1 MKNVFTMMM
10 CAVLACAA
18 TAMDLGGA
26 HLKGR
31 PPETL
36 ITCGGGA
43 VWTIDPD
50 GKVLWRKDG
59 CGNIHRAIKRG
70 DKVYWSNGNIWV
82 TEISTG
88 KTELFYFK
96 PAKREGTYGFDIT
109 KDGTMVVAENATDF
123 ITEMKLDTKEVVT
136 RFKGDPRDAKGKM
149 PGGHHHYRMVS
160 KTDAGTYLVCCSGA
174 HIVREYDAKGC
185 CVKSLK
191 TPCFTFDAVKRPN
204 GNIVV
209 SHVTGLTEYAP
220 DGQAVWTLKP
230 DDLPGLGAAN
240 FTALSL
246 QPNGNLVVGTWANGA
261 SDASRAGV
269 FEVTPEKRVVWAL
282 ASSTDINMMSAVKLT
297 EVR

>member
-10 CAVLACAA
+10 CTVLACAA

-82 TEISTG
+82 TEMSTG

-123 ITEMKLDTKEVVT
+123 ITEMKLDTKEVIT
-136 RFKGDPRDAKGKM
+136 RIKGDPRDAKGNT
-149 PGGHHHYRMVS
+149 PGAHHHYRMVS
-160 KTDAGTYLVCCSGA
+160 KTHTGTYLVCCSGA
-174 HIVREYDAKGC
+174 HIVREYDAKG
-185 CVKSLK
+185 KLLWEQPAPDLAFEAFRRK
-191 TPCFTFDAVKRPN
+191 N
-204 GNIVV
+204 GNTLI
-209 SHVTGLTEYAP
+209 SHLGAITEYTPDHKVVWSFSCKDAP
-220 DGQAVWTLKP
+220 ELK
-230 DDLPGLGAAN
+230 LAN
-240 FTALSL
+240 LCGIWERE
-246 QPNGNLVVGTWANGA
+246 NGNLVVGTYANGVP
-261 SDASRAGV
+261 DGSRTTAFEITRDKKVLWSYAPAG
-269 FEVTPEKRVVWAL
+269 KRL
-282 ASSTDINMMSAVKLT
+282 SMMTILPIT
-297 EVR
+297 R